1 MMDLVKIKN
10 ESEYMRDLN
19 SGAIVNTNTID
30 IEKRRN
36 LKLKKRQEKIE
47 FENLKVEVNDIKKML
62 IEISRKLGD

>member
-1 MMDLVKIKN
+1 MDLVKIKN

>member
-47 FENLKVEVNDIKKML
+47 FENLKAEVNDIKKML

>member
-1 MMDLVKIKN
+1 MDLAKIKN